1 MDSSYYYKYLKYK
14 QKYIKL
20 INNLHNNLIGG
31 KPGKDGKPDKAGK
44 VDKSYKLGKSAEG
57 AAAVPASK
65 DTKLIEDIN
74 KVKDDKELSKLLR
87 SNHEINKQLM
97 QRNLENKLPLQI
109 YLETGKSNRGIID
122 MLLPDPSDLEQF
134 LTIPNNTGDPIM
146 HWIKFKFNNEDI
158 FNYLLEKFGDQIYE
172 IRNKDG
178 RTIPELE
185 KVLETKQ
192 AKDSRKQVSTSSF
205 SPEQQKHLDLTK
217 KKMIKGDFT
226 DEYSHIRE
234 SDEEMPYLIMG
245 IDEIKRFVE
254 LGVIF
259 SIIFINI
266 SLKDDDNYLLLIQ
279 NESVNNIKAAR
290 TIGSA
295 LDTPEGKNFS
305 IQGLIHEDS
314 RVYYDSLT

>member
-14 QKYIKL
+14 QKYIEL

-31 KPGKDGKPDKAGK
+31 KPGKAGK
-44 VDKSYKLGKSAEG
+44 AYKIGKSTNG
-57 AAAVPASK
+57 AAAISTPTSK
-65 DTKLIEDIN
+65 DTKLIEDIY
-74 KVKDDKELSKLLR
+74 KVKDDKELSKLIR
-87 SNHEINKQLM
+87 SNHDISIQLM

-109 YLETGKSNRGIID
+109 YLETGKSNIGIID

-134 LTIPNNTGDPIM
+134 LTRLNNTGDPIM

-158 FNYLLEKFGDQIYE
+158 FNYLLEKFGDQVYE

-217 KKMIKGDFT
+217 KIMIKYDFT

-234 SDEEMPYLIMG
+234 SEDEMPYLIMG
-245 IDEIKRFVE
+245 IDEIKRLVE

-259 SIIFINI
+259 SIVFINI
-266 SLKDDDNYLLLIQ
+266 SLKDDDNYLLLIP
-279 NESVNNIKAAR
+279 NEGVNNIKTAR
-290 TIGSA
+290 TIGSV

-305 IQGLIHEDS
+305 IHGLIHEDT
-314 RVYYDSLT
+314 RVYYDSLNYL